1 MNSELPF
8 KTPKVSQQA
17 DIHKLFIEAVAQM
30 RAVEVSEVEEEFSAN
45 GGDLEM
51 DTQEAVPVTANVE
64 NVLGRTLQGIEDLKP
79 GQPVT
84 IRLLSSLIE
93 LN

>member
-1 MNSELPF
+1 MNSELPLRMS
-8 KTPKVSQQA
+8 KVSQPV

-51 DTQEAVPVTANVE
+51 DTQEAVPVIANVE
-64 NVLGRTLQGIEDLKP
+64 NVLGRTLPGIEDLKP

-84 IRLLSSLIE
+84 IRLLSSLVG